1 MKKFDLKDLTPQMMK
16 GLTKVQSAEELIE
29 KARLND
35 FELDKDQAEKFFKQL
50 QSAQELGDDELDKV
64 AGGGCILL
72 TPTAFYDKD
81 GVKHLINEDG
91 TTTPIPKKI
100 QDPRK

>member
-64 AGGGCILL
+64 AGGSCSLFD
-72 TPTAFYDKD
+72 PVAFYDVN
-81 GVKHLINEDG
+81 GVKHLINKDG
-91 TTTPIPKKI
+91 TTTPVPKKV